1 MVKNE
6 ASPDAEASAGN
17 SSEDDKEAE
26 DRVESV

>member
-6 ASPDAEASAGN
+6 ASPDAEARAGN
-17 SSEDDKEAE
+17 LSEDDKEEE